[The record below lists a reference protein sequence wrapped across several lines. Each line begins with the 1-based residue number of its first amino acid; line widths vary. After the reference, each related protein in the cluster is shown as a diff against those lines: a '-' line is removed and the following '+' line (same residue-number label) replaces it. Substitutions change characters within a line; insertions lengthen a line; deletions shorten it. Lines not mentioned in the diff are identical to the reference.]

1 MTDLQLGLLVLGA
14 AAVIGVVVYNRV
26 QERSV
31 RRDAEHVFGSRHE
44 DVLVGSGSAHP
55 DGASSHPDGSLDG
68 GRVEP
73 VLDSVP
79 PSVPQEERAP
89 QSDAM
94 PDERVDYIIVLRTAV
109 GISRAAVLEAWR
121 PIEQRFARRA
131 LLAGSEGSGWRR
143 LVAGDFGSC
152 TALRAALQLVSRSG
166 VVGDAELLEFR
177 SAVETL
183 AARIGASVVA
193 PEMRQAL
200 DAARALDK
208 RCAEADIQVAL
219 HVVGELDESALDAA
233 LAGVSEAPYQLAR
246 RADGLTLILD
256 VPRSQ
261 DLAGSY
267 AAMKRRATHLAS
279 TLGGRVVDDRG
290 NALDERSLA
299 AIGAELEPIRRQLS
313 EHGIEPGSPLALR
326 LFS

>member
-14 AAVIGVVVYNRV
+14 AAVIVVVAYNRI

-31 RRDAEHVFGSRHE
+31 RRETERAFGGAQHA
-44 DVLVGSGSAHP
+44 DVLLGRGS
-55 DGASSHPDGSLDG
+55 SSPSDALLDG
-68 GRVEP
+68 ERTEP
-73 VLDSVP
+73 VLKSA
-79 PSVPQEERAP
+79 SQQERAP
-89 QSDAM
+89 PADAM
-94 PDERVDYIIVLRTAV
+94 PDERVDYVIMLRTAV
-109 GISRAAVLEAWR
+109 GISRAAVLEPWR
-121 PIEQRFARRA
+121 AIEQRFARRA

-152 TALRAALQLVSRSG
+152 TALRAALQLVSRGG
-166 VVGDAELLEFR
+166 VVSDAELLEFR

-183 AARIGASVVA
+183 AARIGASVAA

-200 DAARALDK
+200 EAARALDR
-208 RCAEADIQVAL
+208 RCAEADVQVAL
-219 HVVGELDESALDAA
+219 HVVGELDEPAIEAA
-233 LAGVSEAPYQLAR
+233 VAGIAEAPYQLAR

-261 DLAGSY
+261 DIARHY
-267 AAMKRRATHLAS
+267 EAMTRMAMHLAS

-290 NALDERSLA
+290 NALDESALA

-313 EHGIEPGSPLALR
+313 ESGVEPGSPLALR

>member
-14 AAVIGVVVYNRV
+14 AAVVGVVAYNRI

-31 RRDAEHVFGSRHE
+31 RREAERSFGSSHS
-44 DVLVGSGSAHP
+44 DVLLGEERS
-55 DGASSHPDGSLDG
+55 
-68 GRVEP
+68 EP
-73 VLDSVP
+73 VLQGVSIEENQREKEREELA
-79 PSVPQEERAP
+79 PSSE
-89 QSDAM
+89 AM
-94 PDERVDYIIVLRTAV
+94 PDERVDYVIVLRTAV

-121 PIEQRFARRA
+121 PVEKRFGRRA
-131 LLAGSEGSGWRR
+131 LIAGSEGSGWRR

-152 TALRAALQLVSRSG
+152 TVLRAAFQLVSRSG

-183 AARIGASVVA
+183 ATRIGASAAA

-200 DAARALDK
+200 EAARALDK
-208 RCAEADIQVAL
+208 RCAEADVQVAL
-219 HVVGELDESALDAA
+219 HVVGDFAESAVDAA
-233 LAGVSEAPYQLAR
+233 LAAAVSERGEPPYQLAR
-246 RADGLTLILD
+246 RGDGLTLILD

-261 DLAGSY
+261 EIARSY
-267 AAMKRRATHLAS
+267 EAMARMATHLAS
-279 TLGGRVVDDRG
+279 TLGGRIVDDRG

-313 EHGIEPGSPLALR
+313 EAGVDPGSPLALR

>member
-14 AAVIGVVVYNRV
+14 AAVVGVVVYNRV

-31 RRDAEHVFGSRHE
+31 RREAERTFGSSHA
-44 DVLVGSGSAHP
+44 DVLL
-55 DGASSHPDGSLDG
+55 DGA
-68 GRVEP
+68 RAEP
-73 VLDSVP
+73 VLESF
-79 PSVPQEERAP
+79 SKEEKEERAP
-89 QSDAM
+89 QADAM
-94 PDERVDYIIVLRTAV
+94 PDERVDYVIMLRTAV

-143 LVAGDFGSC
+143 LVAGDFGGC
-152 TALRAALQLVSRSG
+152 TALRAALQLVSRGG

-183 AARIGASVVA
+183 AARIGASVAA

-200 DAARALDK
+200 EAARELDR
-208 RCAEADIQVAL
+208 RCAEADVQVAL
-219 HVVGELDESALDAA
+219 HVVGELDPPALEAA
-233 LAGVSEAPYQLAR
+233 LADVSEAPYQLAR

-261 DLAGSY
+261 DIARSY
-267 AAMKRRATHLAS
+267 EAMTRMATHLAS

-290 NALDERSLA
+290 NALDERALA

-313 EHGIEPGSPLALR
+313 DSGVEPGSLLALR

>member
-14 AAVIGVVVYNRV
+14 AAVVGVVAYNRI

-31 RRDAEHVFGSRHE
+31 RREAERSF
-44 DVLVGSGSAHP
+44 GSAHS
-55 DGASSHPDGSLDG
+55 DVLLDEE
-68 GRVEP
+68 RSEP
-73 VLDSVP
+73 VLQGVAIEENETEKQKEEAP
-79 PSVPQEERAP
+79 PPAE
-89 QSDAM
+89 AM
-94 PDERVDYIIVLRTAV
+94 PDERVDYVIVLRTAV

-121 PIEQRFARRA
+121 PVEKRFGRRV

-143 LVAGDFGSC
+143 LVAGDFGGC
-152 TALRAALQLVSRSG
+152 TVLRAALQLVSRGG

-183 AARIGASVVA
+183 ATRVGASAAA

-200 DAARALDK
+200 EAARALDK
-208 RCAEADIQVAL
+208 RCAEADVQVAL
-219 HVVGELDESALDAA
+219 HVVGDFAEGAVDAA
-233 LAGVSEAPYQLAR
+233 VGGIGEPPYQVAR
-246 RADGLTLILD
+246 RGDGLTLILD

-261 DLAGSY
+261 DIARSY
-267 AAMKRRATHLAS
+267 EAMARMAAHLAS
-279 TLGGRVVDDRG
+279 TLGGRIVDDRG
-290 NALDERSLA
+290 NALDERALA

-313 EHGIEPGSPLALR
+313 EAGVEPGSVLALR

>member
-1 MTDLQLGLLVLGA
+1 MTDLQVGLLILGA
-14 AAVIGVVVYNRV
+14 AAVVGVVAYNRI

-31 RRDAEHVFGSRHE
+31 RREAERAFGSSHS
-44 DVLVGSGSAHP
+44 DVL
-55 DGASSHPDGSLDG
+55 LDA
-68 GRVEP
+68 GRAEP
-73 VLDSVP
+73 VLENVLK
-79 PSVPQEERAP
+79 EEKEEKAQP
-89 QSDAM
+89 SDAM
-94 PDERVDYIIVLRTAV
+94 PDERIDYVIVLRTAV

-121 PIEQRFARRA
+121 AIEQRFARRA

-152 TALRAALQLVSRSG
+152 TVLRAAFQMVSRGG

-183 AARIGASVVA
+183 AARIGASVAA
-193 PEMRQAL
+193 PEMRPAL
-200 DAARALDK
+200 EAARELDR
-208 RCAEADIQVAL
+208 RCADADVQVAL
-219 HVVGELDESALDAA
+219 HVVGDFGEPAVDAA
-233 LAGVSEAPYQLAR
+233 IADVNEPPYQLAR
-246 RADGLTLILD
+246 RGDGLTLILD

-261 DLAGSY
+261 DIARSY
-267 AAMKRRATHLAS
+267 EAMTRMATHLAA

-290 NALDERSLA
+290 NALDERALA

-313 EHGIEPGSPLALR
+313 ESGVEPGSPLALR

>member
-14 AAVIGVVVYNRV
+14 AAVIGVVAYNRI

-31 RRDAEHVFGSRHE
+31 RREAQRTFGSSHT
-44 DVLVGSGSAHP
+44 DVLL
-55 DGASSHPDGSLDG
+55 DGA
-68 GRVEP
+68 RTEP
-73 VLDSVP
+73 VLDSV
-79 PSVPQEERAP
+79 SSEEPEGRAP

-94 PDERVDYIIVLRTAV
+94 PDERIDYIIVLRTAV

-121 PIEQRFARRA
+121 PIESRFARRA

-143 LVAGDFGSC
+143 LASGDFGSC

-183 AARIGASVVA
+183 AARIGASVAA

-200 DAARALDK
+200 EAARALDK
-208 RCAEADIQVAL
+208 RCAEADVQVAL
-219 HVVGELDESALDAA
+219 HVVGDFAEPAVEAAIAEVDAP
-233 LAGVSEAPYQLAR
+233 PYQLAR

-256 VPRSQ
+256 VPRSP
-261 DLAGSY
+261 DIARSY
-267 AAMKRRATHLAS
+267 EAMTRMATHLAA
-279 TLGGRVVDDRG
+279 TLAGRVVDDRG

-299 AIGAELEPIRRQLS
+299 AIGAELEPMRRQLS
-313 EHGIEPGSPLALR
+313 ESGVEPGSPLALR

>member
-14 AAVIGVVVYNRV
+14 AAVIGVMAYNRI

-31 RRDAEHVFGSRHE
+31 RREAERTFGSSHS
-44 DVLVGSGSAHP
+44 DVL
-55 DGASSHPDGSLDG
+55 LDG
-68 GRVEP
+68 IAAQPFLESIAKE
-73 VLDSVP
+73 DKD
-79 PSVPQEERAP
+79 ERAP
-89 QSDAM
+89 HSDAM

-121 PIEQRFARRA
+121 PIEKRFARRA

-143 LVAGDFGSC
+143 LAAGDFGGC
-152 TALRAALQLVSRSG
+152 TALRAALQLVNRSG
-166 VVGDAELLEFR
+166 VIGDAELLEFR

-183 AARIGASVVA
+183 AARIGASVAA

-200 DAARALDK
+200 EAARALDK
-208 RCAEADIQVAL
+208 RCAEADVQVAL
-219 HVVGELDESALDAA
+219 HIVGDFGEPAVEAAIAGIDAP
-233 LAGVSEAPYQLAR
+233 PYQLAR

-261 DLAGSY
+261 DIPRNY
-267 AAMKRRATHLAS
+267 EAMARMATHLAS

-290 NALDERSLA
+290 NALDGRALA
-299 AIGAELEPIRRQLS
+299 AIGAELEPMRRQLS
-313 EHGIEPGSPLALR
+313 ESGVEPGSPLALR